1 MTSYHMIFKDGY
13 FGSLNKC
20 GGLPT
25 HLPET
30 WPQIDGTDLAFIFQL
45 YCDGEKLNIPNTLC
59 IQGYQLFED
68 GFYNSDIVVIQ
79 LPLDAKENVQQIGL
93 SCPVSWEYAGGDIE
107 FEVVEEAETFEANE
121 RKDIDVFA
129 SKLLGWYEEEDFE
142 KGNTFLGLLRDEA
155 PFVIGSNYR
164 CCLLVNA
171 NGEVVTEY
179 L

>member
-1 MTSYHMIFKDGY
+1 M
-13 FGSLNKC
+13 
-20 GGLPT
+20 
-25 HLPET
+25 
-30 WPQIDGTDLAFIFQL
+30 
-45 YCDGEKLNIPNTLC
+45 
-59 IQGYQLFED
+59 
-68 GFYNSDIVVIQ
+68 
-79 LPLDAKENVQQIGL
+79 
-93 SCPVSWEYAGGDIE
+93 
-107 FEVVEEAETFEANE
+107 VEEAETFEANE

-142 KGNTFLGLLRDEA
+142 KGNTFLGWLRDEA